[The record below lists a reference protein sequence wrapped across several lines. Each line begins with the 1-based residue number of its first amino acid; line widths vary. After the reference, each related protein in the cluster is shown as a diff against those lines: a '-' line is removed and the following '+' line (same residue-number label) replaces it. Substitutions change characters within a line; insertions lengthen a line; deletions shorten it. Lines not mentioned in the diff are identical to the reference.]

1 MGKSPADYILN
12 YCLTKAAGLPRAT
25 DRKILSVAFDTGF
38 NNVSYFIRSFEKAYR
53 KSPKEYRKTFRREGV
68 EN

>member
-12 YCLTKAAGLPRAT
+12 YRLTKAAELLRTT

-38 NNVSYFIRSFEKAYR
+38 NNVSYFIRTFGKAYR
-53 KSPKEYRKTFRREGV
+53 CPPTAYRETFRREGT
-68 EN
+68 ER

>member
-12 YCLTKAAGLPRAT
+12 YRLTKAAGLPRTT

-38 NNVSYFIRSFEKAYR
+38 NNFSYFIRSFETTCR